1 MPNIRINKIITIG
14 RSSLSVTSCLVTKFL
29 SLSIL
34 MGTWFY
40 LTRFRVMG
48 IGLYYI
54 LVCEVVDDATRVI
67 FCSKPIQALAWSLER
82 RTGPAL
88 SNALLQEIPSE

>member
-1 MPNIRINKIITIG
+1 M
-14 RSSLSVTSCLVTKFL
+14 VTKFL

-40 LTRFRVMG
+40 LTRFRVIG

-67 FCSKPIQALAWSLER
+67 FCSKPIQALAWGLER
-82 RTGPAL
+82 GTGPSL
-88 SNALLQEIPSE
+88 FNALLQEIPGQVMASARF